1 MLMRM
6 RGIAA
11 LATGALL
18 SMSFRAEAQ
27 GVRIDGALFLVRPE
41 LDVQSAEVF
50 AALGKF
56 RTALGA
62 DVGIGYDMR
71 EYGLALSIGFAG
83 IDVGEPF
90 SVNGIDMG
98 RQAGIYRSAALSAQW
113 RAPYALRRWR
123 LVLALGYVRSGLDN
137 ILLPGDSLPSFA
149 RSLGGPAP
157 DTARRLVGVNGVG
170 VRMGIAF
177 RRDITASDFSGR
189 MAVNVGAAVDV
200 MRFGRMSYDG
210 KTMRVPGAGTSFVPR
225 LHAALAWWPRAAP
238 SLGPLRISSGAP
250 ARLPRLH
257 SSDS

>member
-1 MLMRM
+1 M
-6 RGIAA
+6 
-11 LATGALL
+11 
-18 SMSFRAEAQ
+18 
-27 GVRIDGALFLVRPE
+27 DGALFLVRPE
-41 LDVQSAEVF
+41 LDVRSAEVF
-50 AALGKF
+50 AALGRF

-113 RAPYALRRWR
+113 RAPYVLRRWR
-123 LVLALGYVRSGLDN
+123 PVLALGYVRSGLDN

-157 DTARRLVGVNGVG
+157 DTGRRLVGVNGVG
-170 VRMGIAF
+170 LRVGIGF
-177 RRDITASDFSGR
+177 RRDISARDFSGR
-189 MAVNVGAAVDV
+189 MAMNVGATVDV
-200 MRFGRMSYDG
+200 MTFGRMSYDG
-210 KTMRVPGAGTSFVPR
+210 KTVRVPGAGTSFVPR

-238 SLGPLRISSGAP
+238 PPGPLRMTSGAP
-250 ARLPRLH
+250 ARLQGAH
-257 SSDS
+257 SSGS